1 MHAVLMRRWLLCA
14 QSFAAYNK
22 ANPKEVA
29 PLMARL
35 DTMLRSLLADF
46 LIDNAGAHA
55 HHAPCD

>member
-1 MHAVLMRRWLLCA
+1 MRRWLLCA